1 MKKLKRQQ
9 QKMEKLKVMCQH
21 PDANPEEVKCLMKYT
36 FYTQHQHVN
45 QGKVSK
51 ALERKWSFWFDELG
65 MSVHFMEFTGIDL
78 KETFTRN

>member
-1 MKKLKRQQ
+1 MSTR
-9 QKMEKLKVMCQH
+9 E
-21 PDANPEEVKCLMKYT
+21 
-36 FYTQHQHVN
+36 
-45 QGKVSK
+45 KVSK